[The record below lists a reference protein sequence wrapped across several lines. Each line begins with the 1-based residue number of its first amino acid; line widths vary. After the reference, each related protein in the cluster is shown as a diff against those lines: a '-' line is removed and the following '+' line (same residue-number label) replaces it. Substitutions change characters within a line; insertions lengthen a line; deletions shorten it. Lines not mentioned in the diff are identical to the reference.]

1 MDGMAAM
8 RAGGLSS
15 ARDRARLREREAAE
29 RARVERVLA
38 RGPREVE
45 RRRGERSG
53 DRPSAPSG
61 PGQGSERKTTRGAAA
76 SLACAVCGGRE
87 ILEDEV
93 FESGVFRL
101 GWCRRCDHRWTERL
115 SPRFVPRVRRP
126 ADRAPADGRAAM
138 DERRAGGASGG
149 A

>member
-1 MDGMAAM
+1 MGGMDGMAM

-15 ARDRARLREREAAE
+15 ARDRARLRERQAAE

-45 RRRGERSG
+45 RRRGAR
-53 DRPSAPSG
+53 
-61 PGQGSERKTTRGAAA
+61 A
-76 SLACAVCGGRE
+76 SCACAVCGGDE

-93 FESGVFRL
+93 FEGGGFRL

-126 ADRAPADGRAAM
+126 AERAPADRRAAS
-138 DERRAGGASGG
+138 GA
-149 A
+149 

>member
-1 MDGMAAM
+1 MGGMGSMGGLDGRAV

-29 RARVERVLA
+29 RARVESVLA
-38 RGPREVE
+38 RGPREAE
-45 RRRGERSG
+45 PRRGAR
-53 DRPSAPSG
+53 A
-61 PGQGSERKTTRGAAA
+61 QAHAHA
-76 SLACAVCGGRE
+76 SRACAVCGGDQ

-93 FESGVFRL
+93 FEGGGFRL

-126 ADRAPADGRAAM
+126 SDRTPA
-138 DERRAGGASGG
+138 ERQAASG